1 MIRRLASSPSFAALR
16 HRNFRLLWLGQ
27 LVSFSGTMMQSAAVL
42 WHVALMAPPEQK
54 GWALGMVGLVRF
66 VPIVLFSLLSGVVAD
81 AHDRR
86 RLMLVTQSL
95 MALFA
100 LVLAGLAFRGL
111 ATPWPLYV
119 FTALGAAAGAF
130 DGPARQSLIPQLV
143 PRDVL
148 PNAISLNTIMFQ
160 MAAVLGP
167 TLAGLLIATAGLPW
181 VYAVNAL
188 SFVAVLLAL
197 LAMRDVPE
205 PPAQERS
212 DVSLAAALEGL
223 RFTFRHPLIRS
234 TMLLDFFATFF
245 SSATALLP
253 IFAQDILKVGAR
265 GYGWLY
271 AAPSVGAMLA
281 GAVMVRWSDHIEQR
295 GRVLLIAVGVYGLAT
310 IAFGL
315 SRSFMLTFLCLAVS
329 GAADTVS
336 MVLRNVVRQLATPDS
351 MRGRMTGV
359 NMVFFMGGPQ
369 LGELEAGLVAQA
381 WSAPWSVVTGG
392 IGCLVA
398 TLWTG
403 WRTPELRAYRRTG
416 AAADLLAPFPVAA
429 TEDARQPTGPKR
441 AAGDL

>member
-1 MIRRLASSPSFAALR
+1 
-16 HRNFRLLWLGQ
+16 
-27 LVSFSGTMMQSAAVL
+27 MQSAAVL
-42 WHVALMAPPEQK
+42 WHVALLAPADQK
-54 GWALGMVGLVRF
+54 GWALGLVGLVRF

-86 RLMLVTQSL
+86 RLMLITQSL
-95 MALFA
+95 MAVFA
-100 LVLAGLAFRGL
+100 LVLAVLAFRGL
-111 ATPWPLYV
+111 AALWPLYLL
-119 FTALGAAAGAF
+119 TALGAAAGAF

-148 PNAISLNTIMFQ
+148 ANAISLNTIMFQ

-167 TLAGLLIATAGLPW
+167 TMAGILIATAGLAW
-181 VYAVNAL
+181 VYALNAV
-188 SFVAVLLAL
+188 SFVAVIVAV

-205 PPAQERS
+205 PPAHERS

-245 SSATALLP
+245 SAATALLP

-281 GAVMVRWSDHIEQR
+281 GLVLVRVSERIERR
-295 GRVLLIAVGVYGLAT
+295 GRVLLIAVGIYGAAT
-310 IAFGL
+310 VLFGL
-315 SRSFMLTFLCLAVS
+315 SRSFTLTFLCLAVT

-336 MVLRNVVRQLATPDS
+336 TVLRNVVRQMATPDS

-369 LGELEAGLVAQA
+369 LGELEAGLVAQ
-381 WSAPWSVVTGG
+381 WLTAPWSVITGG
-392 IGCLVA
+392 IGCLIA
-398 TLWTG
+398 TAWTG
-403 WRTPELRAYRRTG
+403 WKSPELTG
-416 AAADLLAPFPVAA
+416 YTKSGSLIMAGPAAPAAAPGKAA
-429 TEDARQPTGPKR
+429 EP
-441 AAGDL
+441 

>member
-1 MIRRLASSPSFAALR
+1 MLERLASSPSFHALH

-42 WHVALMAPPEQK
+42 WHVALLAPPTHK

-66 VPIVLFSLLSGVVAD
+66 VPIVLFSILSGVVAD

-86 RLMLVTQSL
+86 RLMLVTQTL

-100 LVLAGLAFRGL
+100 FVLAGLAFRGL
-111 ATPWPLYV
+111 DALWPLYLL
-119 FTALGAAAGAF
+119 TALGAAAGAF

-143 PRDVL
+143 PREVL

-160 MAAVLGP
+160 IAAVLGP
-167 TLAGLLIATAGLPW
+167 TLAGLLIATAGLAW
-181 VYAVNAL
+181 VYALNAV
-188 SFVAVLLAL
+188 SFLAVLVAL
-197 LAMRDVPE
+197 GAMRDVPE
-205 PPAQERS
+205 PPAGTRS
-212 DVSLAAALEGL
+212 DVSLASALEGL
-223 RFTFRHPLIRS
+223 RFTFTHPLIRS

-253 IFAQDILKVGAR
+253 LFALDVLKVGAR

-281 GAVMVRWSDHIEQR
+281 GGVMVRFSERIVHR
-295 GRVLLIAVGVYGLAT
+295 GRVLLLAVGVYGVAT
-310 IAFGL
+310 VVFGL
-315 SRSFMLTFLCLAVS
+315 SRSFALTFLCLAVT

-336 MVLRNVVRQLATPDS
+336 MVLRNVVRQLATPDT

-381 WSAPWSVVTGG
+381 TTAPWSVITGG
-392 IGCLVA
+392 IGCIVA
-398 TLWTG
+398 TAWTA
-403 WRTPELRAYRRTG
+403 WRTPELRGYR
-416 AAADLLAPFPVAA
+416 
-429 TEDARQPTGPKR
+429 KI
-441 AAGDL
+441 